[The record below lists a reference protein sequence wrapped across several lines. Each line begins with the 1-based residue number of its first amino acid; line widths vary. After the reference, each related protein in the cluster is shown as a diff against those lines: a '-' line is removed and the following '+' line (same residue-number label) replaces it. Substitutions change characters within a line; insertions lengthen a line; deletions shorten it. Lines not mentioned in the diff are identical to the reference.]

1 MLLGSGM
8 HMDKRELRDRL
19 TASLSRLYEGE
30 AFACLAEFLQGEIN
44 ILYHLAQNRGTE
56 INPSTLSEKLR
67 VSRSRITAAL
77 SALRKK
83 GFVKLRG
90 SEHDRRRVRVTLTPE
105 GAEFLRRK
113 QERVEEYFDRL
124 VEGLGEANVLDL
136 VRLIDLSIEIIG
148 A

>member
-1 MLLGSGM
+1 
-8 HMDKRELRDRL
+8 MDKRELRDRL

>member
-1 MLLGSGM
+1 
-8 HMDKRELRDRL
+8 MDKRELRDRL

-105 GAEFLRRK
+105 GVEFLRRK

>member
-1 MLLGSGM
+1 
-8 HMDKRELRDRL
+8 MDKRELRDRL

-124 VEGLGEANVLDL
+124 VEGLGETNVLDL